1 MARLIFLFLAL
12 ASFAAQAALPQK
24 IDATYRVLKSGQQV
38 GKVTEHFEQDGK
50 RYRIES
56 TTAAIG
62 IYALFAKGNIRL
74 VSEGEVTSKGLRPL
88 HFEHHR
94 GADPTKLISADF
106 DWEKRI
112 VSYKYDGKTETE
124 ALEDGVQDRISQHYQ
139 FMFQPPRQKTI
150 DIHLT
155 TGRKLNHYN
164 YRLIGEETTPTLIGN
179 FKTVHI
185 ARQRTPDEDG
195 IDLWLAKSR
204 HYFPVRIV
212 FDEKDGGRL
221 EQQLES
227 LSSPAGPESKPAK
240 R

>member
-1 MARLIFLFLAL
+1 MARLIVLLLAL
-12 ASFAAQAALPQK
+12 ICFGAEAAPPQK
-24 IDATYRVLKSGQQV
+24 IDATYRVLKSGQPV
-38 GKVTEHFEQDGK
+38 GTVTEHFEQDGK
-50 RYRIES
+50 SYRIES
-56 TTAAIG
+56 TTAATG

-74 VSEGEVTSKGLRPL
+74 VSEGEVTRKGLRPT

-94 GADPTKLISADF
+94 GADPARLIVADF

-112 VSYKYDGKTETE
+112 VSHRYDNRIET
-124 ALEDGVQDRISQHYQ
+124 APLEDDVQDRISQHYQ
-139 FMFQPPRQKTI
+139 FMFQPPRQKAL

-155 TGRKLNHYN
+155 TGRKLNHYS
-164 YRLIGEETTPTLIGN
+164 YRVVGDETTATPIGN

-185 ARQRTPDEDG
+185 SKQRTPDEDG

-212 FDEKDGGRL
+212 FDEKEGGRL

-227 LSSPAGPESKPAK
+227 LSPPAGTEPKPAK